1 MNQNTK
7 REYLPPQ
14 IKQVQ
19 VSVEDGYAVSRLNVV
34 ATGDNSGIHFG
45 TINGSW

>member
-1 MNQNTK
+1 MTQNTK

-19 VSVEDGYAVSRLNVV
+19 VNVEDGYALSHQNIV
-34 ATGDNSGIHFG
+34 ASGDSDGIHFV
-45 TINGSW
+45 TDNGSW